1 MKNSK
6 IYIILFFS
14 LVVLL
19 VSCDDKSLSPIP
31 PKDPDFS
38 LTPMENEEAELA
50 ALHLSGKLI
59 APLPLY
65 RQIKEELELIRETW
79 SDSITHVNIEFEPF
93 YHPSIISIWVSPPT
107 HDSIVAGT
115 YHHWDSLN
123 DYYRIDTIMPGW
135 RHDKYGQITLRFKG
149 RLNSLVLLF
158 GYAGLPGFKF
168 VTFLG
173 KVGDYPVLHLI
184 QDRDEIKYFFRH
196 AYGDCPA
203 GCISSEYYYFR
214 VENDRAYFIGS
225 FLDVYP
231 NYPPDSLRPAWM
243 DTVVTAHRKYLEFD
257 CWHVDDFEY
266 ADYGC

>member
-1 MKNSK
+1 MKHSK

-14 LVVLL
+14 LVVLV
-19 VSCDDKSLSPIP
+19 VSCDDKSLSPTP
-31 PKDPDFS
+31 SKDPDFS
-38 LTPMENEEAELA
+38 STPMENEEAELA
-50 ALHLSGKLI
+50 AIYLSGKLI
-59 APLPLY
+59 APVALY
-65 RQIKEELELIRETW
+65 NQIKEELELIRSTW
-79 SDSITHVNIEFEPF
+79 SDSIEHVNIEFEPF
-93 YHPSIISIWVSPPT
+93 YHPSFISIWTSLPT
-107 HDSIVAGT
+107 YDSIAAGT

-231 NYPPDSLRPAWM
+231 N
-243 DTVVTAHRKYLEFD
+243 
-257 CWHVDDFEY
+257 
-266 ADYGC
+266 